1 MEDNSKKFEIERKK
15 IKDNYEKKNVFFKIY
30 VRHILLLIIFF
41 LVTFFKNIIG
51 IDKIKVFELIFLIL
65 WMVSFLVIIHNLFYN
80 YSEKKKLFSLFL
92 YSMINGLNFSFSY
105 TTEFKKIIIS
115 FFIANTIIFT
125 IIALRNFKVI
135 NIFLN
140 IIIFVTFV
148 YIFKLN
154 IKTSYFIL
162 FCFVCVFIFIITQ
175 LFNKV
180 LKNEDMEKIKK
191 DAMFFSFNIFLIFF
205 AVFSNIEN
213 MLG

>member
-65 WMVSFLVIIHNLFYN
+65 WMVSLLVIIHNLFYN

-162 FCFVCVFIFIITQ
+162 FYFVLYVF
-175 LFNKV
+175 LF
-180 LKNEDMEKIKK
+180 L
-191 DAMFFSFNIFLIFF
+191 
-205 AVFSNIEN
+205 
-213 MLG
+213 